1 MTRAK
6 GVEKVAATSSR
17 LARILI
23 VDDEP
28 FNIDILEQRLETL
41 GYETDSA
48 ANGQEALKKVAA
60 RTPDLILLDVLMP
73 VMNGLETCRHLK
85 RGNDTRF
92 IPIIMMTTLDA
103 VGDRIKGIEAGAND
117 FLSRPVDD
125 RELDARITTELRQS
139 RAMNE
144 RINELVNVRDHYA
157 KFVPEAVKRLIQ
169 DNPEAPELEKREQD
183 VSILFVDICGYS
195 QLSEALPHDELIGL
209 VEQYFSAYLDCI
221 HESGG
226 DLTSTAGDGLMAIF
240 REPDDPARHAT
251 LAVET
256 AFDLA
261 RVTKTLNKTSHRPPV
276 SLHMGLNSGIAVVGS
291 TCLEGLRGTRW
302 TFTAYGPTTNL
313 AARLSDVAGADE
325 LLVGPESAE
334 RVKGLFPLEDIG
346 PKYLKNFARPVE
358 THRIGLLPMPRTLV
372 DGGADR
378 RNE

>member
-1 MTRAK
+1 M
-6 GVEKVAATSSR
+6 AAASSMP
-17 LARILI
+17 ARILI

-28 FNIDILEQRLETL
+28 FNIDILEQRLEAL

-85 RGNDTRF
+85 GSNDTRL
-92 IPIIMMTTLDA
+92 IPVVMMTTLDA
-103 VGDRIKGIEAGAND
+103 VEDRIKGIEAGAND
-117 FLSRPVDD
+117 FLSRPVDN
-125 RELDARITTELRQS
+125 RELDARIATELRLT
-139 RAMNE
+139 RAINE
-144 RINELVNVRDHYA
+144 RISELINVRDHYA

-183 VSILFVDICGYS
+183 VSVLFVDICGYS
-195 QLSEALPHDELIGL
+195 HLSETLSHNELVGL

-240 REPDDPARHAT
+240 REPDDPGKHAAF
-251 LAVET
+251 AVET

-261 RVTKTLNKTSHRPPV
+261 RVTKALNETSHRPPV

-291 TCLEGLRGTRW
+291 TCLEGLHGTRW

-313 AARLSDVAGADE
+313 AARLLDVAEADE
-325 LLVGPESAE
+325 LLVGPETAE
-334 RVKGLFPLEDIG
+334 RVKGLYPLEDVG
-346 PKYLKNFARPVE
+346 PKYLKNIARPVV
-358 THRIGLLPMPRTLV
+358 THRIGLLPMLKTSV
-372 DGGADR
+372 D
-378 RNE
+378 